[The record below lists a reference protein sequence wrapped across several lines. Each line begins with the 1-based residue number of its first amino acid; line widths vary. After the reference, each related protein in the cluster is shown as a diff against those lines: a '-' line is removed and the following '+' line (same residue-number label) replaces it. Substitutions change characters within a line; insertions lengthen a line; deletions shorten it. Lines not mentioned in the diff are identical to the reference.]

1 MVPSLTLFVLL
12 YCFDEAYNIGE
23 RDILRHLFSDYDKYE
38 RPRGKNASLPDGG
51 PVMVYTQI
59 LLRSIHSIDEQN
71 MNFDVQ
77 LTLKGRWFDERLAF
91 ANLSSPGNETLRES
105 ILVQG
110 SSTHYR
116 QIWKPDTFF
125 SNERESRRHDL
136 IAPNTAVEL
145 RKDGFVYYRE
155 RLSVTVDC
163 PFDFRNFPFD
173 HQECYLKLASYSR
186 QNNDI
191 VYEWHGA
198 DPAAAAVDLVKDPSF
213 RLAENLKADHCESEM
228 YTAYSC
234 LRVTIR
240 LERTPWAYI
249 PQFHVP
255 TAVLVMIAWLAF
267 FLDKKAA
274 AARITLCLFSI
285 ALIMALALGINW
297 RLPRTPYLKSTDVW
311 TGACLAFILY
321 VLVETVL
328 VSGDVPDLPSRTHDY
343 DQESKF

>member
-38 RPRGKNASLPDGG
+38 RPRGKNASLRKRSTWFFFRVPPFLSADGG

-125 SNERESRRHDL
+125 SNER
-136 IAPNTAVEL
+136 
-145 RKDGFVYYRE
+145 Y
-155 RLSVTVDC
+155 
-163 PFDFRNFPFD
+163 DF
-173 HQECYLKLASYSR
+173 
-186 QNNDI
+186 
-191 VYEWHGA
+191 
-198 DPAAAAVDLVKDPSF
+198 
-213 RLAENLKADHCESEM
+213 
-228 YTAYSC
+228 
-234 LRVTIR
+234 
-240 LERTPWAYI
+240 
-249 PQFHVP
+249 
-255 TAVLVMIAWLAF
+255 
-267 FLDKKAA
+267 
-274 AARITLCLFSI
+274 
-285 ALIMALALGINW
+285 
-297 RLPRTPYLKSTDVW
+297 
-311 TGACLAFILY
+311 FI
-321 VLVETVL
+321 ETTR
-328 VSGDVPDLPSRTHDY
+328 P
-343 DQESKF
+343 